1 MWGRKYMREEDKLI
15 LFFGW
20 STLIIC
26 VIVLMGKVTYEM
38 DQINKK
44 LDDMS
49 HDIANLSSDIHTL
62 TTTETITTE
71 ATTEP
76 STVSMSL
83 KYENIVPENAQESR
97 EELSESVVEQL
108 TTESSKSILEPSRTY
123 LGIYELTAY
132 AATGNP
138 CANGNYPTCG
148 YTVAS
153 NSIPMGNRIYI
164 EGYGEYV
171 VEDCGAMPDNVI
183 DVYMGDY
190 DTCIQFGRRS
200 AKVYLIN

>member
-1 MWGRKYMREEDKLI
+1 MKEEDKLI

-38 DQINKK
+38 DQINKR
-44 LDDMS
+44 LDDMN
-49 HDIANLSSDIHTL
+49 HDMAAVSSDIHTL

-76 STVSMSL
+76 ATVSMSL

-97 EELSESVVEQL
+97 EELSETTAEQL

-153 NSIPMGNRIYI
+153 NSIPMGSRIYI

>member
-1 MWGRKYMREEDKLI
+1 MREEDKLI

-26 VIVLMGKVTYEM
+26 VIVFMGKVTYEM
-38 DQINKK
+38 DQINKR

-49 HDIANLSSDIHTL
+49 HDIANVSSDVHTL
-62 TTTETITTE
+62 TTTE

-76 STVSMSL
+76 ATVSMSL
-83 KYENIVPENAQESR
+83 KYENNVPENAQESR
-97 EELSESVVEQL
+97 EELSESTVEQL
-108 TTESSKSILEPSRTY
+108 TTESSKSILEPSMTY

-153 NSIPMGNRIYI
+153 NSIPMGSRIYI

-171 VEDCGAMPDNVI
+171 VEDCGAMHDNVI

>member
-1 MWGRKYMREEDKLI
+1 MREEDKLI

-38 DQINKK
+38 DQINKR

-49 HDIANLSSDIHTL
+49 SDITNVSSDIHSL
-62 TTTETITTE
+62 TDATPITE

-76 STVSMSL
+76 ATVSMSL
-83 KYENIVPENAQESR
+83 EYKNIVPENAQESR
-97 EELSESVVEQL
+97 EELSESTVEQL

-153 NSIPMGNRIYI
+153 NSIPMGSRIYI

-171 VEDCGAMPDNVI
+171 VEDCGAMSDNVI

>member
-1 MWGRKYMREEDKLI
+1 MKEEDKLI

-26 VIVLMGKVTYEM
+26 VIALMGKVTYEM

-49 HDIANLSSDIHTL
+49 HNIANVSSDIHTL
-62 TTTETITTE
+62 TTTETITNE

-76 STVSMSL
+76 TTVSMSL
-83 KYENIVPENAQESR
+83 KYENIVPENAQKSR

-153 NSIPMGNRIYI
+153 NSIPMGSRIYI

>member
-1 MWGRKYMREEDKLI
+1 MKEEDKLI

-38 DQINKK
+38 DQINKR
-44 LDDMS
+44 LDNMS
-49 HDIANLSSDIHTL
+49 HDIANVSSDIANVSSDVRTL
-62 TTTETITTE
+62 TTTE

-76 STVSMSL
+76 ATVSMSL

-153 NSIPMGNRIYI
+153 NSIPMGSRIYI

>member
-1 MWGRKYMREEDKLI
+1 MREEDKLI

-44 LDDMS
+44 LDDVS
-49 HDIANLSSDIHTL
+49 HDIANVNSDIHTL

-76 STVSMSL
+76 STISMTL
-83 KYENIVPENAQESR
+83 KYENNVPENAQESR
-97 EELSESVVEQL
+97 EELSESTVEQL
-108 TTESSKSILEPSRTY
+108 TTESSKTILEPSRTY

-132 AATGNP
+132 DATGNP

-153 NSIPMGNRIYI
+153 NSIPMGSRIYI

-171 VEDCGAMPDNVI
+171 VEDCGAMSDNVI